1 MTDEQQLQ
9 QEISAYTDTALA
21 TKAGNFDAFKQ
32 QLAVYINSLIVNDF
46 SKLIFILYRLDISE
60 KKLKQL
66 LQENK
71 QYDAGA
77 IIADMI
83 IERQQQ
89 KIQLRKQFKQD
100 ADSIPEEDKW

>member
-9 QEISAYTDTALA
+9 QEIAAYTDTALA

-32 QLAVYINSLIVNDF
+32 QLAVYINGLIVNDF

-66 LQENK
+66 LNDNA

-83 IERQQQ
+83 IERQKQ
-89 KIQLRKQFKQD
+89 KIKLRKQFTAKD
-100 ADSIPEEDKW
+100 TDIPEEDRW

>member
-1 MTDEQQLQ
+1 MTDEQQLR
-9 QEISAYTDTALA
+9 QEIAGYTDVSLA
-21 TKAGNFDAFKQ
+21 VIGDTEDRFKQ
-32 QLAVYINSLIVNDF
+32 RLAVYINSLIVNDF

-66 LQENK
+66 LHDNA

-77 IIADMI
+77 VIADMI

-89 KIQLRKQFKQD
+89 KIKLRKQFTAKD
-100 ADSIPEEDKW
+100 TDIPEEDKW